1 MFQTFFYQP
10 ILNLLIFIY
19 NVIPGHDLGVAII
32 ILTIIIKLILWPL
45 SQKALKSQK
54 ALQDI
59 QPKIE
64 EVKIK
69 YKDNKEE
76 MGRAMMNLYKDNK
89 VNPFSSCLPLL
100 VQFPFLIAVFRVF
113 RDGFESHLELLYPF
127 VAHPESIQYT
137 FFGIIDLSLN
147 HNIVLAGLAGLAQ
160 YWQTHMMMSKQ
171 PEVKSGGAQDENM
184 TAIMNKQMKVVMP
197 IMTVM
202 IGYQFS
208 AGLALYWL
216 VSTLFQV
223 FQQLYAFKL
232 KNEIEVIA
240 APEKTKKNKDTKII
254 NIENNK

>member
-19 NVIPGHDLGVAII
+19 NTIPGNDLGVAII

-45 SQKALKSQK
+45 SRTALKSQK

-64 EVKIK
+64 ELKVK

-76 MGRAMMNLYKDNK
+76 MGRAMMQLYKDNK

-100 VQFPFLIAVFRVF
+100 IQFPFLIAVFRVF
-113 RDGFESHLELLYPF
+113 QDGFESHFELLYPF
-127 VAHPESIQYT
+127 ITQPESIDYS
-137 FFGIIDLSLN
+137 FFGIVDLSQT
-147 HNIVLAGLAGLAQ
+147 HNIVLAVLAGLAQ
-160 YWQTHMMMSKQ
+160 FWQMQMMTSKQ
-171 PEVKSGGAQDENM
+171 PEVKTKGSQDENM

-223 FQQLYAFKL
+223 FQQIYTFKH
-232 KNEIEVIA
+232 KDKKEIEVIPA
-240 APEKTKKNKDTKII
+240 TK
-254 NIENNK
+254 